1 MNFKINKVF
10 IQVVDKPKND
20 LQPHVES
27 YVTPQWVFKTIGDLK
42 CIAWCK
48 LNIMPCC

>member
-1 MNFKINKVF
+1 MDFKINKIF
-10 IQVVDKPKND
+10 MQVVDKPKKD
-20 LQPHVES
+20 LQLHVES
-27 YVTPQWVFKTIGDLK
+27 YVMPQLVFKIAGNLK